1 MLLILNTSALPKPI
15 TPLSIIDCDDIFKVD
30 PEFNVFVLE
39 PTRCSSY
46 RCDNFYFVT
55 IITKI

>member
-1 MLLILNTSALPKPI
+1 MSAFAKPI

-39 PTRCSSY
+39 PAVVLLTVAV
-46 RCDNFYFVT
+46 NFT
-55 IITKI
+55 L